1 MRHDIHG
8 LENILEAV
16 AKREFAVWKFLRDLW
31 TEGPETGARQ
41 SSTSLLPWLLGSQA
55 CIPASPIR
63 PTVVAAA
70 ITARCCKPRS
80 VP

>member
-41 SSTSLLPWLLGSQA
+41 PSTSLQPWLLAYRRVSQ
-55 CIPASPIR
+55 PLPF
-63 PTVVAAA
+63 
-70 ITARCCKPRS
+70 
-80 VP
+80 VPLSLLQP